1 MMKEYVVKKVDNLVW
16 ADIPKAEIST
26 YKWVEGYA
34 PRAFAQIAYLKGRGL
49 AVKMTAF
56 EADPLATHHN
66 FNDPVYE
73 DSCLEAFLMLDPVG
87 KKYVNFEMNSLG
99 TFLSTL
105 READGNIVTIDNF
118 IDLPKIKANREEEN
132 WSVEFILSDSDIK
145 KLFPSVVLES
155 GSVFSANFYK
165 CGDKTA
171 IPHYG
176 MWNEIG
182 GTKISYHQPE
192 YFGKLIIE

>member
-1 MMKEYVVKKVDNLVW
+1 MMNEYIVKSIDELCW
-16 ADIPKAEIST
+16 DDIPKAEIST
-26 YKWVEGYA
+26 YKWVSGYTPYA
-34 PRAFAQIAYLKGRGL
+34 YAQLAYLKGRGL

-56 EADPLATHHN
+56 EAEPLATYRN

-73 DSCLEAFLMLDPVG
+73 DSCLEAFLMLDPEG
-87 KKYVNFEMNSLG
+87 KKYVNFEMNSQG
-99 TFLSTL
+99 TYLSTL
-105 READGNIVTIDNF
+105 READGNVITIDKF
-118 IDLPKIKANREEEN
+118 IKLPKVDAKKDNEK
-132 WSVEFILSDSDIK
+132 WSVEFVLESVDIA
-145 KLFPSVVLES
+145 KLFPSVSLES
-155 GSVFSANFYK
+155 GFEFRANFYK

-192 YFGKLIIE
+192 FFGKLIIE